1 MGVKIK
7 TFSGVSATSPSGVKY
22 TRLFQEVQENV
33 HRDDD
38 DFYEDLI
45 NRLYKPAKKKKV
57 GEVITQAELEFE
69 VEPAPE
75 VEPAEKPE
83 PAVPEGD
90 CESTTTETDS
100 DTTSDE
106 DVWNTDDEAPIAPT
120 MVSKWKKWLNDLMKD
135 VTE

>member
-1 MGVKIK
+1 MNQ
-7 TFSGVSATSPSGVKY
+7 
-22 TRLFQEVQENV
+22 L
-33 HRDDD
+33 
-38 DFYEDLI
+38 L
-45 NRLYKPAKKKKV
+45 
-57 GEVITQAELEFE
+57 ELRRQQVP
-69 VEPAPE
+69 VE
-75 VEPAEKPE
+75 PE